1 MALNPEISLGVRP
14 PVIQPLQIQNPL
26 EQFAKVQSLRNL
38 MTQGQLGQL
47 NLQQTQLENEALQD
61 KRRRANAIAELFTG
75 AARPSEDQILHVG
88 GPEAAAAIKA
98 LHDADKAKFDALE
111 STNKAITRTAQGIK
125 ALPAEQQDFAYRAER
140 SRLIQANP
148 ALASQIPEQYQ
159 GVSWLDA
166 KIQEGLSADQ
176 YLANVRADAK
186 AKLEAPGIQADS
198 LTKQAEAE
206 QKQRQIEV
214 STLAPALARGA
225 VAYQQALAGMDP
237 KRAALYQGFATGTPR
252 DLLMFA
258 STPHEQIAAQQA
270 QETAKRA
277 AVPNTA
283 TELAVAI
290 NDPNRTPEDRDLAKR
305 ALTSLQQYELGLKT
319 KSDQAAGGNPQ
330 LVKAVMDNPSLWGDL
345 TPTEKGAIAAPLAA
359 QGFIFGK
366 PLNESAITKISETKS
381 GIQSLQDLRTT
392 LRENEQY
399 IGPISGFQALNPWS
413 DAKVAQA
420 KINLVKQRVGKALE
434 GGVLRKEDE
443 EKYKQILATLN
454 DTPSTAFAKVDNLI
468 ANLQRDLDT
477 YIETQKAGGRRVS
490 DVTSTRTPAAAS
502 LTVTDP
508 RGVTHTFKT
517 AKQAEDFKKAAGI
530 Q

>member
-47 NLQQTQLENEALQD
+47 NLEQTQLENQALQE
-61 KRRRANAIAELFTG
+61 KQRRTNAVADLFTKG
-75 AARPSEDQILHVG
+75 RPTEDLILSVG
-88 GPEAAAAIKA
+88 GPEAAAALKG
-98 LHDADKAKFDALE
+98 LHDSDKAKFDALE
-111 STNKAITRTAQGIK
+111 ATNKAITRAALGIK
-125 ALPAEQQDFAYRAER
+125 SLPVEKRDFAYRAER
-140 SRLIQANP
+140 ARLGAVNP
-148 ALASQIPEQYQ
+148 ELLARIPSQYDESY
-159 GVSWLDA
+159 LDA
-166 KIQEGLSADQ
+166 KIQEGTNADQ
-176 YLANVRADAK
+176 YYANVRADAEARLK
-186 AKLEAPGIQADS
+186 APGIQADS

-206 QKQRQIEV
+206 QKQRQIEA

-237 KRAALYQGFATGTPR
+237 KRAALYQGFATPR

-490 DVTSTRTPAAAS
+490 DVTSTRTPASSAAHVIELNGKHYKYKGS
-502 LTVTDP
+502 GATDDMANYTE
-508 RGVTHTFKT
+508 VK
-517 AKQAEDFKKAAGI
+517 
-530 Q
+530 